1 MTTEQTTLFQLSKAD
16 IDEFTHMSQFYK
28 NIGFCGIMIGTIV
41 CFFSTILLLSSFI
54 RVAFFRYAQYLS
66 FESVPYFLY
75 IIGIITSVVFVL
87 ASAKLNRL
95 GYELKKAINEKN
107 QDDFDEVLEGL
118 SKYFETYGLIIVA
131 VSISI
136 FIIIIKSLNFSNNG
150 YNESF

>member
-1 MTTEQTTLFQLSKAD
+1 MTTEQTALFQLTKAD
-16 IDEFTHMSQFYK
+16 IGEFTHMSQFYK
-28 NIGFCGIMIGTIV
+28 NIGFGGMLIGTFV
-41 CFFSTILLLSSFI
+41 GFSSTILLLTSFI
-54 RVAFFRYAQYLS
+54 GVAFFRYAQYLS

-95 GYELKKAINEKN
+95 GYDLKKAIDEKN
-107 QDDFDEVLEGL
+107 QDEFDEVLEGL

-131 VSISI
+131 ISISI